1 MFSTI
6 YTTALNLVAD
16 IQVGGAQQPP
26 GTEKLTVL
34 ITWAL
39 WIVSFLGVLGV
50 FITAGAM
57 MVAHRRGEGGETAGR
72 LGWVLGGC
80 VLAVAA
86 GPMVNMLI

>member
-1 MFSTI
+1 MFDVLHTGLSV
-6 YTTALNLVAD
+6 LGEVANPS
-16 IQVGGAQQPP
+16 ASQPP
-26 GTEKLTVL
+26 GTEKLSIL
-34 ITWAL
+34 LGWAL

-86 GPMVNMLI
+86 GPLINMLI

>member
-1 MFSTI
+1 MLDLAHTW
-6 YTTALNLVAD
+6 LNVLGD
-16 IQVGGAQQPP
+16 ISVGNAKQPP
-26 GTEKLTVL
+26 GTEKLGEL

-57 MVAHRRGEGGETAGR
+57 MISHRRGEGGETAGR

-86 GPMVNMLI
+86 GPMINMLI

>member
-1 MFSTI
+1 MFDVLHTGLSV
-6 YTTALNLVAD
+6 LGD
-16 IQVGGAQQPP
+16 ISVGNAKQPP
-26 GTEKLTVL
+26 GTEKLSEL